1 MRQQPHGGPIGP
13 WENPPPGVWQQH
25 QQQGPPGPMGPFGGG
40 GGPFM
45 GNDGMMGPPGPPGP
59 PQQGGPHPPAHFN
72 RDLPLAHE
80 EDLELIAHAPYKS
93 IRYGII

>member
-1 MRQQPHGGPIGP
+1 MRQQPLSGPIGP

-25 QQQGPPGPMGPFGGG
+25 QQGPPGPMGPFGG

-59 PQQGGPHPPAHFN
+59 PQPGPHPPAHFN

-80 EDLELIAHAPYKS
+80 EDLELIAHDPYKS
-93 IRYGII
+93 IRSGII